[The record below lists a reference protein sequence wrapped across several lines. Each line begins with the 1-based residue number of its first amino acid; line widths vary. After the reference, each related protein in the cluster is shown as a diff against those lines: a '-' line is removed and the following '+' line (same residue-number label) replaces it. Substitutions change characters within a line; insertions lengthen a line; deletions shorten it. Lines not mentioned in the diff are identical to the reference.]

1 MGSIRELVSSSGT
14 ILTRYGYDPYG
25 RTSTSYLSG
34 SVDATKQY
42 EGMYLHQPSGL
53 NLTRGGDG
61 ISTGRPYDSNTGR
74 WLSRDPIAERGG
86 INLYEFVLDDPTDH
100 NDPFGLFRDC
110 DAENIACFRKC
121 YAKRAPWPVECKEY
135 TPAQNKA
142 FRYIWCEKKCNAE
155 MMECKAANAAEAA
168 GDAAKA
174 VVQWCQK
181 NPVLCA
187 GGAVIIIGARPNS
200 GAPLVRGERF
210 WVRESDLA
218 EGGKRGAL

>member
-1 MGSIRELVSSSGT
+1 
-14 ILTRYGYDPYG
+14 
-25 RTSTSYLSG
+25 
-34 SVDATKQY
+34 
-42 EGMYLHQPSGL
+42 
-53 NLTRGGDG
+53 
-61 ISTGRPYDSNTGR
+61 
-74 WLSRDPIAERGG
+74 
-86 INLYEFVLDDPTDH
+86 LYEFVLDDPTDH